1 MNYDD
6 MSTEELE
13 RAFLEAKEQ
22 ESNLEKGDQSN
33 GEMLRQEELLGQEQR
48 GQEEEIS
55 SDSTTEGET
64 PQSDDTI
71 EYETSDNNTQ
81 TTEQPVANNEDST
94 PESVDTTQ
102 DTLYRIKAN
111 GKEFDM
117 TLDELKQTASKG
129 MDYLKKTTALKP
141 YRTMIAAMEENK
153 VSPEDINLLI
163 DLKKGNKEAIAKL
176 IKDNEV
182 DVYDLPESENYSPR
196 EYRVSESAL
205 DMKEVLN
212 TISKDAEFSR
222 TSEIYSAFDDQTK
235 AFLNEDPSRIAGLH
249 NDIKTGVFDKV
260 LPLAEKKAMVDGYN
274 APFLQYYLQAGQELL
289 QNGTTS
295 NTPSQ
300 TEQKQY
306 VPPENRANKI
316 AAGLPSSRGDKKT
329 VVDYLDEEISDE
341 DYKAWY
347 SKLQRRV

>member
-6 MSTEELE
+6 MSTQELE
-13 RAFLEAKEQ
+13 KAFFEAKEQ
-22 ESNLEKGDQSN
+22 ESNLEKGEQSN
-33 GEMLRQEELLGQEQR
+33 EEMLR
-48 GQEEEIS
+48 GQEEEVS
-55 SDSTTEGET
+55 STSDTTQGEI
-64 PQSDDTI
+64 PESDDTI

-81 TTEQPVANNEDST
+81 TTEEPVANNEDST
-94 PESVDTTQ
+94 PESVATTP
-102 DTLYRIKAN
+102 DTLYKIKAN
-111 GKEFDM
+111 GKEFEM

-176 IKDNEV
+176 IKENEV
-182 DVYDLPESENYSPR
+182 DVYDLPEANDYKPQ
-196 EYRVSESAL
+196 EYRQSETAL
-205 DMKEVLN
+205 EMKEVLS

-222 TSEIYSAFDDQTK
+222 TSEIYDAFDEQTK
-235 AFLNEDPSRIAGLH
+235 AFLNEDPNRIMGLH

-260 LPLAEKKAMVDGYN
+260 LPLAEKKAMIDGYN
-274 APFLQYYLQAGQELL
+274 APFLQYYLQAGQEIL
-289 QNGTTS
+289 NA
-295 NTPSQ
+295 NNRPIQ

-329 VVDYLDEEISDE
+329 VIDYLDEEISDE
-341 DYKAWY
+341 DFKEWY

>member
-6 MSTEELE
+6 MSTQELE
-13 RAFLEAKEQ
+13 KAFFEAKEQ
-22 ESNLEKGDQSN
+22 ESNLEKGEQSN
-33 GEMLRQEELLGQEQR
+33 EEMLR
-48 GQEEEIS
+48 GQEEEVS
-55 SDSTTEGET
+55 STSDTTQGEI
-64 PQSDDTI
+64 PESDDTI
-71 EYETSDNNTQ
+71 EYETNDNNTQ
-81 TTEQPVANNEDST
+81 TTEEPVANNEDST
-94 PESVDTTQ
+94 PESVATTP
-102 DTLYRIKAN
+102 DTLYKIKAN
-111 GKEFDM
+111 GKEFEM

-176 IKDNEV
+176 IKENEV
-182 DVYDLPESENYSPR
+182 DVYDLPEANDYKPQ
-196 EYRVSESAL
+196 EYRQSETAL
-205 DMKEVLN
+205 EMKEVLS

-222 TSEIYSAFDDQTK
+222 TSEIYATFDEQTK
-235 AFLNEDPSRIAGLH
+235 AFLNEDPSRIVGLH

-260 LPLAEKKAMVDGYN
+260 LPLAEKKAMIDGYN
-274 APFLQYYLQAGQELL
+274 APFLQYYLQAGQEIL
-289 QNGTTS
+289 NA
-295 NTPSQ
+295 NNRPIQ

-329 VVDYLDEEISDE
+329 VIDYLDEEISDE
-341 DYKAWY
+341 DFKEWY

>member
-6 MSTEELE
+6 MSTQELE
-13 RAFLEAKEQ
+13 KAFFEAKEQ
-22 ESNLEKGDQSN
+22 ESNLEKGEQSN
-33 GEMLRQEELLGQEQR
+33 EEMLR
-48 GQEEEIS
+48 GQEEEVS
-55 SDSTTEGET
+55 STSDTTQGEI
-64 PQSDDTI
+64 PESDDTI
-71 EYETSDNNTQ
+71 EYETNDNNTQ
-81 TTEQPVANNEDST
+81 TTEEPVANNEDST
-94 PESVDTTQ
+94 PESVATTP
-102 DTLYRIKAN
+102 DTLYKIKAN
-111 GKEFDM
+111 GKEFEM

-176 IKDNEV
+176 IKENEV
-182 DVYDLPESENYSPR
+182 DVYDLPEANDYKPQ
-196 EYRVSESAL
+196 EYRQSETAL
-205 DMKEVLN
+205 EMKEVLS
-212 TISKDAEFSR
+212 TISKDTEFSR
-222 TSEIYSAFDDQTK
+222 TSEIYAAFDDQTK
-235 AFLNEDPSRIAGLH
+235 AFLNEDPSRIVGLH

-260 LPLAEKKAMVDGYN
+260 LPLAEKKAMIDGYN
-274 APFLQYYLQAGQELL
+274 APFLQYYLQAGQEIL
-289 QNGTTS
+289 NA
-295 NTPSQ
+295 NNRPIQ

-329 VVDYLDEEISDE
+329 VIDYLDEEISDE
-341 DYKAWY
+341 DFKEWY

>member
-6 MSTEELE
+6 MSTQELE
-13 RAFLEAKEQ
+13 KAFFEAKEQ
-22 ESNLEKGDQSN
+22 ESNLEKGEQSN
-33 GEMLRQEELLGQEQR
+33 EEMLR
-48 GQEEEIS
+48 GQEEEVS
-55 SDSTTEGET
+55 STSDTTQGEI
-64 PQSDDTI
+64 PESDDTI

-81 TTEQPVANNEDST
+81 TTEEPVANNEDST
-94 PESVDTTQ
+94 PESVATTP
-102 DTLYRIKAN
+102 DTLYKIKAN
-111 GKEFDM
+111 GKEFEM

-176 IKDNEV
+176 IKENEV
-182 DVYDLPESENYSPR
+182 DVYDLPEANDYKPQ
-196 EYRVSESAL
+196 EYRQSETAL
-205 DMKEVLN
+205 EMKEVLN

-222 TSEIYSAFDDQTK
+222 TSEIYDAFDDQTK
-235 AFLNEDPSRIAGLH
+235 AFLNEDPSRIVGLH
-249 NDIKTGVFDKV
+249 NDVKTGVFDKV
-260 LPLAEKKAMVDGYN
+260 LPLAEKKAMIDGYN
-274 APFLQYYLQAGQELL
+274 APFLQYYLQAGQEIL
-289 QNGTTS
+289 NA
-295 NTPSQ
+295 NNRPIQ

-329 VVDYLDEEISDE
+329 VIDYLDEEISDE
-341 DYKAWY
+341 DFKEWY

>member
-6 MSTEELE
+6 MSTQELE
-13 RAFLEAKEQ
+13 KAFFEAKEQ
-22 ESNLEKGDQSN
+22 ESNLEKGEQSN
-33 GEMLRQEELLGQEQR
+33 EEMLR
-48 GQEEEIS
+48 GQEEEVS
-55 SDSTTEGET
+55 STSDTTQGEI
-64 PQSDDTI
+64 PESDDTI
-71 EYETSDNNTQ
+71 EYETNDNNTQ
-81 TTEQPVANNEDST
+81 TTEEPVANNEDST
-94 PESVDTTQ
+94 PESVATTP
-102 DTLYRIKAN
+102 DTLYKIKAN
-111 GKEFDM
+111 GKEFEM

-176 IKDNEV
+176 IKENEV
-182 DVYDLPESENYSPR
+182 DVYDLPEANDYKPQ
-196 EYRVSESAL
+196 EYRQSETAL
-205 DMKEVLN
+205 EMKEVLS

-222 TSEIYSAFDDQTK
+222 TSEIYDAFDEQTK
-235 AFLNEDPSRIAGLH
+235 AFLNEDPSRIVGLH
-249 NDIKTGVFDKV
+249 NDVKTGVFDKV
-260 LPLAEKKAMVDGYN
+260 LPLAEKKAMIDGYN
-274 APFLQYYLQAGQELL
+274 APFLQYYLQAGQEIL
-289 QNGTTS
+289 NA
-295 NTPSQ
+295 NNRPIQ

-329 VVDYLDEEISDE
+329 VIDYLDEEISDE
-341 DYKAWY
+341 DFKEWY

>member
-13 RAFLEAKEQ
+13 KAFFEAKEQ
-22 ESNLEKGDQSN
+22 ESNLEKGEQSN
-33 GEMLRQEELLGQEQR
+33 EEMLQ
-48 GQEEEIS
+48 GQEEEVS
-55 SDSTTEGET
+55 STSNTTQGEI
-64 PQSDDTI
+64 PEPDDTI
-71 EYETSDNNTQ
+71 EYETNDNNTQ
-81 TTEQPVANNEDST
+81 TTEEPVANDEDST
-94 PESVDTTQ
+94 PESVTTTP
-102 DTLYRIKAN
+102 DTLYKIKAN
-111 GKEFDM
+111 GKEFEM

-141 YRTMIAAMEENK
+141 YRTMIAAMQENK

-176 IKDNEV
+176 IKENEV
-182 DVYDLPESENYSPR
+182 DVYDLPEANDYKPQ
-196 EYRVSESAL
+196 EYRQSETAL
-205 DMKEVLN
+205 DVKEVLN

-222 TSEIYSAFDDQTK
+222 TSEIYAAFDDQTK
-235 AFLNEDPSRIAGLH
+235 AFLNEDPSRIVGLH
-249 NDIKTGVFDKV
+249 NDVKTGVFDKV
-260 LPLAEKKAMVDGYN
+260 LPLAEKKAMIDGYN
-274 APFLQYYLQAGQELL
+274 APFLQYYLQAGQEIL
-289 QNGTTS
+289 NA
-295 NTPSQ
+295 NNRPIQ

-329 VVDYLDEEISDE
+329 VIDYLDEEISDE
-341 DYKAWY
+341 DFKEWY

>member
-6 MSTEELE
+6 MSTQELE
-13 RAFLEAKEQ
+13 KAFFEAKEQ
-22 ESNLEKGDQSN
+22 ESNLEKGEQSN
-33 GEMLRQEELLGQEQR
+33 EEMLR
-48 GQEEEIS
+48 GQEEEVS
-55 SDSTTEGET
+55 STSNTTQGEI
-64 PQSDDTI
+64 PESDDTI
-71 EYETSDNNTQ
+71 EYETNDNNTQ
-81 TTEQPVANNEDST
+81 TTEEPVANNEDST
-94 PESVDTTQ
+94 PESVATTP
-102 DTLYRIKAN
+102 DTLYKIKAN
-111 GKEFDM
+111 GKEFEM

-176 IKDNEV
+176 IKENEV
-182 DVYDLPESENYSPR
+182 DVYDLPEANDYKPQ
-196 EYRVSESAL
+196 EYRQSETAL
-205 DMKEVLN
+205 EMKEVLN

-222 TSEIYSAFDDQTK
+222 TSEIYDAFDEQTK
-235 AFLNEDPSRIAGLH
+235 AFLNEDPSRIVGLH

-260 LPLAEKKAMVDGYN
+260 LPLAEKKAMIDGYN
-274 APFLQYYLQAGQELL
+274 APFLQYYLQAGQEIL
-289 QNGTTS
+289 NA
-295 NTPSQ
+295 NNRPIQ

-329 VVDYLDEEISDE
+329 VIDYLDEEISDE
-341 DYKAWY
+341 DFKEWY

>member
-6 MSTEELE
+6 MSTQELE
-13 RAFLEAKEQ
+13 KAFFEAKEQ
-22 ESNLEKGDQSN
+22 ESNLEKGEQSN
-33 GEMLRQEELLGQEQR
+33 EEMLR
-48 GQEEEIS
+48 GQEEEVS
-55 SDSTTEGET
+55 STSDTTQGEI
-64 PQSDDTI
+64 PESDDTI
-71 EYETSDNNTQ
+71 EYETSDDNTQ
-81 TTEQPVANNEDST
+81 TTEEPVANNEDST
-94 PESVDTTQ
+94 PESVATTP
-102 DTLYRIKAN
+102 DTLYKIKAN
-111 GKEFDM
+111 GKEFEM

-176 IKDNEV
+176 IKENEV
-182 DVYDLPESENYSPR
+182 DVYDLPEANDYKPQ
-196 EYRVSESAL
+196 EYRQSETAL
-205 DMKEVLN
+205 EMKEVLS

-222 TSEIYSAFDDQTK
+222 TSEIYDAFDEQTK
-235 AFLNEDPSRIAGLH
+235 AFLNEDPSRIVGLH
-249 NDIKTGVFDKV
+249 NDVKTGVFDKV
-260 LPLAEKKAMVDGYN
+260 LPLAEKKAMIDGYN
-274 APFLQYYLQAGQELL
+274 APFLQYYLQAGQEIL
-289 QNGTTS
+289 NA
-295 NTPSQ
+295 NNRPIQ

-329 VVDYLDEEISDE
+329 VIDYLDEEISDE
-341 DYKAWY
+341 DFKEWY

>member
-6 MSTEELE
+6 MSTQELE
-13 RAFLEAKEQ
+13 KAFFEAKEQ
-22 ESNLEKGDQSN
+22 ESNLEKGEQSN
-33 GEMLRQEELLGQEQR
+33 EEMLR
-48 GQEEEIS
+48 GQEEEVS
-55 SDSTTEGET
+55 STSDTTQGEI
-64 PQSDDTI
+64 PESDDTI
-71 EYETSDNNTQ
+71 EYETNDNNTQ
-81 TTEQPVANNEDST
+81 TTEEPVANNEDST
-94 PESVDTTQ
+94 PESVATTL
-102 DTLYRIKAN
+102 DTLYKIKAN
-111 GKEFDM
+111 GKEFEM

-176 IKDNEV
+176 IKENEV
-182 DVYDLPESENYSPR
+182 DVYDLPEANDYKPQ
-196 EYRVSESAL
+196 EYRQSETAL
-205 DMKEVLN
+205 DMKEVLS

-222 TSEIYSAFDDQTK
+222 TSEIYDAFDEQTK
-235 AFLNEDPSRIAGLH
+235 AFLNEDPSRIVGLH

-260 LPLAEKKAMVDGYN
+260 LPLAEKKAMIDGYN
-274 APFLQYYLQAGQELL
+274 APFLQYYLQAGQEIL
-289 QNGTTS
+289 NA
-295 NTPSQ
+295 NNRPIQ

-329 VVDYLDEEISDE
+329 VIDYLDEEISDE
-341 DYKAWY
+341 DFKEWY

>member
-6 MSTEELE
+6 MSTQELE
-13 RAFLEAKEQ
+13 KAFFEAKEQ
-22 ESNLEKGDQSN
+22 ESNLEKGEQSN
-33 GEMLRQEELLGQEQR
+33 EEMLR
-48 GQEEEIS
+48 GQEEEVSSTSDTTQGEIS
-55 SDSTTEGET
+55 E
-64 PQSDDTI
+64 SDDTI

-81 TTEQPVANNEDST
+81 TTEEPVANNEDST
-94 PESVDTTQ
+94 PESVATTP
-102 DTLYRIKAN
+102 DTLYKIKAN
-111 GKEFDM
+111 GKEFEM

-176 IKDNEV
+176 IKENEV
-182 DVYDLPESENYSPR
+182 DVYDLPEANDYRPK
-196 EYRVSESAL
+196 EYRQSETAL
-205 DMKEVLN
+205 DMKEVLS

-260 LPLAEKKAMVDGYN
+260 LPLAEKKAMIDGYN
-274 APFLQYYLQAGQELL
+274 APFLQYYLQAGQEIL
-289 QNGTTS
+289 NA
-295 NTPSQ
+295 NNRPIQ

-316 AAGLPSSRGDKKT
+316 AAGLPSSRADKKS
-329 VVDYLDEEISDE
+329 VIDYLDEEISDE
-341 DYKAWY
+341 DYKEWY
-347 SKLQRRV
+347 SRLQRRV

>member
-6 MSTEELE
+6 MSTQELE
-13 RAFLEAKEQ
+13 KAFFEAKEQ
-22 ESNLEKGDQSN
+22 ESNLEKGEQSN
-33 GEMLRQEELLGQEQR
+33 EEMLR
-48 GQEEEIS
+48 GQEEEVS
-55 SDSTTEGET
+55 STSDTTQGEI
-64 PQSDDTI
+64 PESDDTI
-71 EYETSDNNTQ
+71 EYETNDNNTQ
-81 TTEQPVANNEDST
+81 TTEEPVANNEDST
-94 PESVDTTQ
+94 PESVATTP
-102 DTLYRIKAN
+102 DTLYKIKAN
-111 GKEFDM
+111 GKEFEM

-176 IKDNEV
+176 IKENEV
-182 DVYDLPESENYSPR
+182 DVYDLPEANDYKPQ
-196 EYRVSESAL
+196 EYRQSETAL
-205 DMKEVLN
+205 EMKEVLS

-222 TSEIYSAFDDQTK
+222 TSEIYAAFDEQTK
-235 AFLNEDPSRIAGLH
+235 AFLNEDPSRIVGLH
-249 NDIKTGVFDKV
+249 NDVKTGVFDKV
-260 LPLAEKKAMVDGYN
+260 LPLTEKKAVIDGYN
-274 APFLQYYLQAGQELL
+274 APFLQYYLQAGQEIL
-289 QNGTTS
+289 NA
-295 NTPSQ
+295 NNRPIQ

-329 VVDYLDEEISDE
+329 VIDYLDEEISDE
-341 DYKAWY
+341 DFKEWY

>member
-6 MSTEELE
+6 MSTQELE
-13 RAFLEAKEQ
+13 KAFFEAKEQ
-22 ESNLEKGDQSN
+22 ESNLEKGEHSN
-33 GEMLRQEELLGQEQR
+33 EEMLR
-48 GQEEEIS
+48 GQEEEVS
-55 SDSTTEGET
+55 STSDTTQGEI
-64 PQSDDTI
+64 PESDDTI

-81 TTEQPVANNEDST
+81 TTEEPVANNEDST
-94 PESVDTTQ
+94 PESVATTP
-102 DTLYRIKAN
+102 DTLYKIKAN
-111 GKEFDM
+111 GKEFEM

-176 IKDNEV
+176 IKENEV
-182 DVYDLPESENYSPR
+182 DVYDLPEANNYTPQ
-196 EYRVSESAL
+196 EYRQSETAL
-205 DMKEVLN
+205 EMKEVLS

-222 TSEIYSAFDDQTK
+222 TSEIYDAFDEQTK
-235 AFLNEDPSRIAGLH
+235 AFLNEDPSRIVGLH
-249 NDIKTGVFDKV
+249 NDVKTGVFDKV
-260 LPLAEKKAMVDGYN
+260 LPLAEKKAMIDGYN
-274 APFLQYYLQAGQELL
+274 APFLQYYLQAGQEIL
-289 QNGTTS
+289 NA
-295 NTPSQ
+295 NNRPIQ

-329 VVDYLDEEISDE
+329 VIDYLDEEISDE
-341 DYKAWY
+341 DFKEWY

>member
-13 RAFLEAKEQ
+13 KAFFEAKEQ
-22 ESNLEKGDQSN
+22 ESNLEKGEQSN
-33 GEMLRQEELLGQEQR
+33 EEMLR
-48 GQEEEIS
+48 GQEEEVS
-55 SDSTTEGET
+55 STSDTTQGEI
-64 PQSDDTI
+64 PEPEDTI
-71 EYETSDNNTQ
+71 EYETSDDNTQ
-81 TTEQPVANNEDST
+81 TTEEPVANNEDST
-94 PESVDTTQ
+94 PESVSTTP
-102 DTLYRIKAN
+102 DTLYKIKAN
-111 GKEFDM
+111 GKEFEM

-176 IKDNEV
+176 IKENEV
-182 DVYDLPESENYSPR
+182 DVYDLPEANDYKPQ
-196 EYRVSESAL
+196 EYRQSETAL
-205 DMKEVLN
+205 EMKEVLS

-222 TSEIYSAFDDQTK
+222 TSEIYDAFDEQTK
-235 AFLNEDPSRIAGLH
+235 AFLNEDPSRIVGLH
-249 NDIKTGVFDKV
+249 NDVKTGVFDKV
-260 LPLAEKKAMVDGYN
+260 LPLAEKKAMIDGYN
-274 APFLQYYLQAGQELL
+274 APFLQYYLQAGQEIL
-289 QNGTTS
+289 NA
-295 NTPSQ
+295 NNRPIQ

-329 VVDYLDEEISDE
+329 VIDYLDEEISDE
-341 DYKAWY
+341 DFKEWY

>member
-6 MSTEELE
+6 MSTQELE
-13 RAFLEAKEQ
+13 KAFFEAKEQ
-22 ESNLEKGDQSN
+22 ESNLEKGEQSN
-33 GEMLRQEELLGQEQR
+33 EEMLR
-48 GQEEEIS
+48 GQEEEVSSTSDTTQGEIS
-55 SDSTTEGET
+55 E
-64 PQSDDTI
+64 SDDTI

-81 TTEQPVANNEDST
+81 TTEEPVANNEDST
-94 PESVDTTQ
+94 PESVSTTP
-102 DTLYRIKAN
+102 DTLYKIKAN
-111 GKEFDM
+111 GKEFEM

-176 IKDNEV
+176 IKENEV
-182 DVYDLPESENYSPR
+182 DVYDLPEANDYKPQ
-196 EYRVSESAL
+196 EYRQSETAL
-205 DMKEVLN
+205 EMKEVLN

-222 TSEIYSAFDDQTK
+222 TSEIYDAFDDQTK
-235 AFLNEDPSRIAGLH
+235 AFLNEDPSRIVGLH

-260 LPLAEKKAMVDGYN
+260 LPLAEKKAMIDGYN
-274 APFLQYYLQAGQELL
+274 APFLQYYLQAGQEIL
-289 QNGTTS
+289 NA
-295 NTPSQ
+295 NNRPIQ

-329 VVDYLDEEISDE
+329 VIDYLDEEISDE
-341 DYKAWY
+341 DFKEWY

>member
-6 MSTEELE
+6 MSTQELE
-13 RAFLEAKEQ
+13 KAFFEAKEQ
-22 ESNLEKGDQSN
+22 ESNLEKGEQSN
-33 GEMLRQEELLGQEQR
+33 EEMLR
-48 GQEEEIS
+48 GQEEEVSSTSDTTQGEIS
-55 SDSTTEGET
+55 E
-64 PQSDDTI
+64 SDDTI

-81 TTEQPVANNEDST
+81 TTEEPVTNNEDST
-94 PESVDTTQ
+94 PESVSTTP
-102 DTLYRIKAN
+102 DTLYKIKAN
-111 GKEFDM
+111 GKEFEM

-176 IKDNEV
+176 IKENEV
-182 DVYDLPESENYSPR
+182 DVYDLPEANDYKPQ
-196 EYRVSESAL
+196 EYRQSETAL
-205 DMKEVLN
+205 EMKEVLN

-222 TSEIYSAFDDQTK
+222 TSEIYDAFDDQTK
-235 AFLNEDPSRIAGLH
+235 AFLNEDPSRIVGLH

-260 LPLAEKKAMVDGYN
+260 LPLAEKKAMIDGYN
-274 APFLQYYLQAGQELL
+274 APFLQYYLQAGQEIL
-289 QNGTTS
+289 NA
-295 NTPSQ
+295 NNRPIQ

-329 VVDYLDEEISDE
+329 VIDYLDEEISDE
-341 DYKAWY
+341 DFKEWY

>member
-6 MSTEELE
+6 MSTQELE
-13 RAFLEAKEQ
+13 KAFFEAKEQ
-22 ESNLEKGDQSN
+22 ESNLEKGEQSN
-33 GEMLRQEELLGQEQR
+33 EEMLR
-48 GQEEEIS
+48 GQEEEVS
-55 SDSTTEGET
+55 STSDTTQGEI
-64 PQSDDTI
+64 PESDDTI
-71 EYETSDNNTQ
+71 EYETNDNNTQ
-81 TTEQPVANNEDST
+81 TTEEPVANNEDST
-94 PESVDTTQ
+94 PESVATTP
-102 DTLYRIKAN
+102 DTLYKIKAN
-111 GKEFDM
+111 GKEFEM

-176 IKDNEV
+176 IKENEV
-182 DVYDLPESENYSPR
+182 DVYDLPEANDYRPK
-196 EYRVSESAL
+196 EYRQSETAL

-212 TISKDAEFSR
+212 TISKDTEFSR
-222 TSEIYSAFDDQTK
+222 TSEIYAAFDDQTK

-260 LPLAEKKAMVDGYN
+260 LPLAEKKAMIDGYN
-274 APFLQYYLQAGQELL
+274 APFLQYYLQAGQEIL
-289 QNGTTS
+289 NA
-295 NTPSQ
+295 NNRPIQ

-329 VVDYLDEEISDE
+329 VIDYLDEEI
-341 DYKAWY
+341 
-347 SKLQRRV
+347 

>member
-6 MSTEELE
+6 MSTQELE
-13 RAFLEAKEQ
+13 KAFFEAKEQ
-22 ESNLEKGDQSN
+22 ESNLEKGEQSN
-33 GEMLRQEELLGQEQR
+33 EEMLR
-48 GQEEEIS
+48 GQEEEVSSTSDTTQGEIS
-55 SDSTTEGET
+55 E
-64 PQSDDTI
+64 SDDTI

-81 TTEQPVANNEDST
+81 TTEEPVANNEDST
-94 PESVDTTQ
+94 PESVATTP
-102 DTLYRIKAN
+102 DTLYKIKAN
-111 GKEFDM
+111 GKEFEM

-176 IKDNEV
+176 IKENEV
-182 DVYDLPESENYSPR
+182 DVYDLPEANDYKPQ
-196 EYRVSESAL
+196 EYRQSETAL
-205 DMKEVLN
+205 EMKEVLN

-222 TSEIYSAFDDQTK
+222 TSEIYDAFDEQTK
-235 AFLNEDPSRIAGLH
+235 AFLNEDPSRIVGLH

-260 LPLAEKKAMVDGYN
+260 LPLAEKKAMIDGYN
-274 APFLQYYLQAGQELL
+274 APFLQYYLQAGQEIL
-289 QNGTTS
+289 NA
-295 NTPSQ
+295 NNRPIQ

-329 VVDYLDEEISDE
+329 VIDYLDEEISDE
-341 DYKAWY
+341 DFKEWY

>member
-6 MSTEELE
+6 MSTQELE
-13 RAFLEAKEQ
+13 KAFFEAKEQ
-22 ESNLEKGDQSN
+22 ESNLEKGEQSN
-33 GEMLRQEELLGQEQR
+33 EEMLRR
-48 GQEEEIS
+48 QEEEVS
-55 SDSTTEGET
+55 STSDTTQGEI
-64 PQSDDTI
+64 PESDDTI
-71 EYETSDNNTQ
+71 EYETNDNNTQ
-81 TTEQPVANNEDST
+81 TTEEPVANNEDST
-94 PESVDTTQ
+94 PESVATTP
-102 DTLYRIKAN
+102 DTLYKIKAN
-111 GKEFDM
+111 GKEFEM

-176 IKDNEV
+176 IKENEV
-182 DVYDLPESENYSPR
+182 DVYDLPEANDYKPQ
-196 EYRVSESAL
+196 EYRQSETAL
-205 DMKEVLN
+205 EMKEVLS
-212 TISKDAEFSR
+212 TISKDTEFSR
-222 TSEIYSAFDDQTK
+222 TSEIYAAFDDQTK
-235 AFLNEDPSRIAGLH
+235 AFLNEDPSRIVGLH

-260 LPLAEKKAMVDGYN
+260 LPLAEKKAMIDGYN
-274 APFLQYYLQAGQELL
+274 APFLQYYLQAGQEIL
-289 QNGTTS
+289 NA
-295 NTPSQ
+295 NNRPIQ

-329 VVDYLDEEISDE
+329 VIDYLDEEISDE
-341 DYKAWY
+341 DFKEWY

>member
-6 MSTEELE
+6 MSTQELE
-13 RAFLEAKEQ
+13 KAFFEAKEQ
-22 ESNLEKGDQSN
+22 ESNLEKGEQSN
-33 GEMLRQEELLGQEQR
+33 EEMLR
-48 GQEEEIS
+48 GQEEEVS
-55 SDSTTEGET
+55 STSDTTQGEI
-64 PQSDDTI
+64 PESDDTI

-81 TTEQPVANNEDST
+81 TTEEPVANNEDST
-94 PESVDTTQ
+94 PESVATTP
-102 DTLYRIKAN
+102 DTLYKIKAN
-111 GKEFDM
+111 GKEFEM

-176 IKDNEV
+176 IKENEV
-182 DVYDLPESENYSPR
+182 DVYDLPEANDYKPQ
-196 EYRVSESAL
+196 EYRQSETAL
-205 DMKEVLN
+205 EMKEVLS

-222 TSEIYSAFDDQTK
+222 TSEIYNAFDDQTK

-260 LPLAEKKAMVDGYN
+260 LPLAEKKAMIDGYN
-274 APFLQYYLQAGQELL
+274 APFLQYYLQAGQEIL
-289 QNGTTS
+289 NA
-295 NTPSQ
+295 NNRPIQ

-329 VVDYLDEEISDE
+329 VIDYLDEEISDE
-341 DYKAWY
+341 DFKEWY

>member
-6 MSTEELE
+6 MSTQELE
-13 RAFLEAKEQ
+13 KAFFEAKEQ
-22 ESNLEKGDQSN
+22 ESNLEKGEQSN
-33 GEMLRQEELLGQEQR
+33 EEMLR
-48 GQEEEIS
+48 GQEEEVS
-55 SDSTTEGET
+55 STSDTTQGEI
-64 PQSDDTI
+64 PESDDTI

-81 TTEQPVANNEDST
+81 TTEEPVANNEDST
-94 PESVDTTQ
+94 PESVTTTP
-102 DTLYRIKAN
+102 DTLYKIKAN
-111 GKEFDM
+111 GKEFEM

-176 IKDNEV
+176 IKENEV
-182 DVYDLPESENYSPR
+182 DVYDLPEANDYKPQ
-196 EYRVSESAL
+196 EYRQSETAL
-205 DMKEVLN
+205 EMKEVLS

-222 TSEIYSAFDDQTK
+222 TSEIYSAFDEQTK
-235 AFLNEDPSRIAGLH
+235 AFLNEDPSRIVGLH
-249 NDIKTGVFDKV
+249 NDVKTGVFDKV
-260 LPLAEKKAMVDGYN
+260 LPLAEKKAMIDGYN
-274 APFLQYYLQAGQELL
+274 APFLQYYLQAGQEIL
-289 QNGTTS
+289 NA
-295 NTPSQ
+295 NNRPIQ

-329 VVDYLDEEISDE
+329 VIDYLDEEISDE
-341 DYKAWY
+341 DFKEWY

>member
-6 MSTEELE
+6 MSTQELE
-13 RAFLEAKEQ
+13 KAFFEAKEQ
-22 ESNLEKGDQSN
+22 ESNLEKGEQSN
-33 GEMLRQEELLGQEQR
+33 EEMLR
-48 GQEEEIS
+48 GQEEEVS
-55 SDSTTEGET
+55 STSDTTQGEI
-64 PQSDDTI
+64 PESDDTI
-71 EYETSDNNTQ
+71 EYETNDNNTQ
-81 TTEQPVANNEDST
+81 TTEEPVANNEDST
-94 PESVDTTQ
+94 PESVATTP
-102 DTLYRIKAN
+102 DTLYKIKAN
-111 GKEFDM
+111 GKEFEM

-176 IKDNEV
+176 IKENEV
-182 DVYDLPESENYSPR
+182 DVYDLPEANDYKPQ
-196 EYRVSESAL
+196 EYRQSETAL
-205 DMKEVLN
+205 EMKEVLS

-222 TSEIYSAFDDQTK
+222 TSEIYDAFDEQTK
-235 AFLNEDPSRIAGLH
+235 AFLNEDPSRIVGLH

-260 LPLAEKKAMVDGYN
+260 LPLAEKKAMIDGYN
-274 APFLQYYLQAGQELL
+274 APFLQYYLQAGQEIL
-289 QNGTTS
+289 NA
-295 NTPSQ
+295 NKPIQ

-329 VVDYLDEEISDE
+329 VIDYLDEEISDE
-341 DYKAWY
+341 DFKEWY

>member
-6 MSTEELE
+6 MSTQELE
-13 RAFLEAKEQ
+13 KAFFEAKEQ
-22 ESNLEKGDQSN
+22 ESNLEKGEQSN
-33 GEMLRQEELLGQEQR
+33 EEMLR
-48 GQEEEIS
+48 GQEEEVS
-55 SDSTTEGET
+55 STSDTTQGEI
-64 PQSDDTI
+64 PESDDTI
-71 EYETSDNNTQ
+71 EYETNDNNTQ
-81 TTEQPVANNEDST
+81 TTEEPVANNEDST
-94 PESVDTTQ
+94 PESVATTP
-102 DTLYRIKAN
+102 DTLYKIKAN
-111 GKEFDM
+111 GKEFEM

-176 IKDNEV
+176 IKENEV
-182 DVYDLPESENYSPR
+182 DVYDLPEANDYKPQ
-196 EYRVSESAL
+196 EYRQSETAL
-205 DMKEVLN
+205 EMKEVLN

-222 TSEIYSAFDDQTK
+222 TSEIYDAFDEQTK
-235 AFLNEDPSRIAGLH
+235 AFLNEDPSRIVGLH

-260 LPLAEKKAMVDGYN
+260 LPLAEKKAMIDGYN
-274 APFLQYYLQAGQELL
+274 APFLQYYLQAGQEIL
-289 QNGTTS
+289 NA
-295 NTPSQ
+295 NNRPIQ

-329 VVDYLDEEISDE
+329 VIDYLDEEISDE
-341 DYKAWY
+341 DFKEWY

>member
-6 MSTEELE
+6 MSTQELE
-13 RAFLEAKEQ
+13 KAFFEAKEQ
-22 ESNLEKGDQSN
+22 ESNLEKGEQSN
-33 GEMLRQEELLGQEQR
+33 EEMLR
-48 GQEEEIS
+48 GQEEEVS
-55 SDSTTEGET
+55 STSDTTQGEI
-64 PQSDDTI
+64 PESDDTI
-71 EYETSDNNTQ
+71 EYETNDNNTQ
-81 TTEQPVANNEDST
+81 TTEEPVANNEDST
-94 PESVDTTQ
+94 PESVSTTP
-102 DTLYRIKAN
+102 DTLYKIKAN
-111 GKEFDM
+111 GKEFEM

-176 IKDNEV
+176 IKENEV
-182 DVYDLPESENYSPR
+182 DVYDLPEANDYKPQ
-196 EYRVSESAL
+196 EYRQSETAL
-205 DMKEVLN
+205 EMKEVLS

-222 TSEIYSAFDDQTK
+222 TSEIYAAFDEQTK
-235 AFLNEDPSRIAGLH
+235 AFLNEDPSRIVGLH

-260 LPLAEKKAMVDGYN
+260 LPLAEKKAMIDGYN
-274 APFLQYYLQAGQELL
+274 APFLQYYLQAGQEIL
-289 QNGTTS
+289 NA
-295 NTPSQ
+295 NNRPIQ

-329 VVDYLDEEISDE
+329 VIDYLDEEISDE
-341 DYKAWY
+341 DFKEWY

>member
-13 RAFLEAKEQ
+13 KAFFEAKEQ
-22 ESNLEKGDQSN
+22 ESNLEKGEQSN
-33 GEMLRQEELLGQEQR
+33 EEMLR
-48 GQEEEIS
+48 GQEEEVS
-55 SDSTTEGET
+55 STSDTTQGEI
-64 PQSDDTI
+64 PESDDTI
-71 EYETSDNNTQ
+71 EYETNDNNTQ
-81 TTEQPVANNEDST
+81 TTEEPVANNEDST
-94 PESVDTTQ
+94 PESVATTP
-102 DTLYRIKAN
+102 DTLYKIKAN
-111 GKEFDM
+111 GKEFEM

-176 IKDNEV
+176 IKENEV
-182 DVYDLPESENYSPR
+182 DVYDLPEANDYKPQ
-196 EYRVSESAL
+196 EYRQSETAL
-205 DMKEVLN
+205 EMKEVLS

-222 TSEIYSAFDDQTK
+222 TSEIYDAFDEQTK
-235 AFLNEDPSRIAGLH
+235 AFLNEDPSRIVGLH

-260 LPLAEKKAMVDGYN
+260 LPLAEKKAMIDGYN
-274 APFLQYYLQAGQELL
+274 APFLQYYLQAGQEIL
-289 QNGTTS
+289 NA
-295 NTPSQ
+295 NNRPIQ

-329 VVDYLDEEISDE
+329 VIDYLDEEISDE
-341 DYKAWY
+341 DFKEWY

>member
-6 MSTEELE
+6 MSTQELE
-13 RAFLEAKEQ
+13 KAFFEAKEQ
-22 ESNLEKGDQSN
+22 ESNLEKGEQSN
-33 GEMLRQEELLGQEQR
+33 EEMLR
-48 GQEEEIS
+48 GQEEEVS
-55 SDSTTEGET
+55 STSDTTQGEI
-64 PQSDDTI
+64 PESDDTI

-81 TTEQPVANNEDST
+81 TTEEPVANNEDST
-94 PESVDTTQ
+94 PESVATTP
-102 DTLYRIKAN
+102 DTLYKIKAN
-111 GKEFDM
+111 GKEFEM

-176 IKDNEV
+176 IKENEV
-182 DVYDLPESENYSPR
+182 DVYDLPEANDYKPQ
-196 EYRVSESAL
+196 EYRQSETAL
-205 DMKEVLN
+205 EMKEVLS

-222 TSEIYSAFDDQTK
+222 TSEIYDAFDEQTK
-235 AFLNEDPSRIAGLH
+235 AFLNEDPSRIVGLH

-260 LPLAEKKAMVDGYN
+260 LPLAEKKAMIDGYN
-274 APFLQYYLQAGQELL
+274 APFLQYYLQAGQEIL
-289 QNGTTS
+289 NA
-295 NTPSQ
+295 NNKPIQ

-329 VVDYLDEEISDE
+329 VIDYLDEEISDE
-341 DYKAWY
+341 DFKEWY

>member
-6 MSTEELE
+6 MSTQELE
-13 RAFLEAKEQ
+13 KAFFEAKEK
-22 ESNLEKGDQSN
+22 ESNLEKGEQSN
-33 GEMLRQEELLGQEQR
+33 EEMLR
-48 GQEEEIS
+48 GQEEEVS
-55 SDSTTEGET
+55 STSDTTQGEI
-64 PQSDDTI
+64 PESDDTI
-71 EYETSDNNTQ
+71 EYETNDNNTQ
-81 TTEQPVANNEDST
+81 TTEEPVANNEDST
-94 PESVDTTQ
+94 PESVATTP
-102 DTLYRIKAN
+102 DTLYKIKAN
-111 GKEFDM
+111 GKEFEM

-176 IKDNEV
+176 IKENEV
-182 DVYDLPESENYSPR
+182 DVYDLPEANDYKPQ
-196 EYRVSESAL
+196 EYRQSETAL
-205 DMKEVLN
+205 EMKEVLS

-222 TSEIYSAFDDQTK
+222 TSEIYDAFDEQTK
-235 AFLNEDPSRIAGLH
+235 AFLNEDPSRIVGLH

-260 LPLAEKKAMVDGYN
+260 LPLAEKKAMIDGYN
-274 APFLQYYLQAGQELL
+274 APFLQYYLQAGQEIL
-289 QNGTTS
+289 NA
-295 NTPSQ
+295 NNRPIQ

-329 VVDYLDEEISDE
+329 VIDYLDEEISDE
-341 DYKAWY
+341 DFKEWY

>member
-6 MSTEELE
+6 MSTQELE
-13 RAFLEAKEQ
+13 KAFFEAKEQ
-22 ESNLEKGDQSN
+22 ESNLEKGEQSN
-33 GEMLRQEELLGQEQR
+33 EEMLR
-48 GQEEEIS
+48 GQEEEVS
-55 SDSTTEGET
+55 STSDTTQGEI
-64 PQSDDTI
+64 PESDDTI
-71 EYETSDNNTQ
+71 EYETNDDNTQ
-81 TTEQPVANNEDST
+81 TTEEPVANNEDST
-94 PESVDTTQ
+94 PESVTTTP
-102 DTLYRIKAN
+102 DTLYKIKAN
-111 GKEFDM
+111 GKEFEM

-176 IKDNEV
+176 IKENEV
-182 DVYDLPESENYSPR
+182 DVYDLPEANDYKPR
-196 EYRVSESAL
+196 EYRQSETAL
-205 DMKEVLN
+205 EMKEVLS

-222 TSEIYSAFDDQTK
+222 TSEIYDAFDEQTK
-235 AFLNEDPSRIAGLH
+235 AFLNEDPSRIVGLH
-249 NDIKTGVFDKV
+249 NDVKTGVFDKV
-260 LPLAEKKAMVDGYN
+260 LPLAEKKAMIDGYN
-274 APFLQYYLQAGQELL
+274 APFLQYYLQAGQEIL
-289 QNGTTS
+289 NA
-295 NTPSQ
+295 NNRPIQ

-329 VVDYLDEEISDE
+329 VIDYLDEEISDE
-341 DYKAWY
+341 DFKEWY

>member
-22 ESNLEKGDQSN
+22 ETNLEKGDQSN
-33 GEMLRQEELLGQEQR
+33 EEMLRQEELSKQGLR
-48 GQEEEIS
+48 GQEEEINS
-55 SDSTTEGET
+55 TSTTEGEI
-64 PQSDDTI
+64 PQPDDTI

-94 PESVDTTQ
+94 PESVATTQ
-102 DTLYRIKAN
+102 GTLYRIKAN

-182 DVYDLPESENYSPR
+182 DVYDLPESNDYRPN

-205 DMKEVLN
+205 DMQEVLN
-212 TISKDAEFSR
+212 TISKDTEFSR

-260 LPLAEKKAMVDGYN
+260 LPLAEKKAMIDGYN
-274 APFLQYYLQAGQELL
+274 APFLQYYLQAGQEIL
-289 QNGTTS
+289 NDTP
-295 NTPSQ
+295 NRPSQ

-341 DYKAWY
+341 DYKEWY
-347 SKLQRRV
+347 SRLQRRV

>member
-6 MSTEELE
+6 MSTQELE
-13 RAFLEAKEQ
+13 KAFFEAKEQ
-22 ESNLEKGDQSN
+22 ESNLEKGEQSN
-33 GEMLRQEELLGQEQR
+33 EEMLR
-48 GQEEEIS
+48 GQEEEVS
-55 SDSTTEGET
+55 STSDTTQGEI
-64 PQSDDTI
+64 PESDDTI
-71 EYETSDNNTQ
+71 EYETNDNNTQ
-81 TTEQPVANNEDST
+81 TTEEPVANNEDST
-94 PESVDTTQ
+94 PESVATTP
-102 DTLYRIKAN
+102 DTLYKIKAN
-111 GKEFDM
+111 GKEFEM

-176 IKDNEV
+176 IKENEV
-182 DVYDLPESENYSPR
+182 DVYDLPEANDYKPQ
-196 EYRVSESAL
+196 EYRQSETAL
-205 DMKEVLN
+205 EMKEVLS
-212 TISKDAEFSR
+212 TISKDTEFSR
-222 TSEIYSAFDDQTK
+222 TSEIYAAFDDQTK

-260 LPLAEKKAMVDGYN
+260 LPLAEKKAMIDGYN
-274 APFLQYYLQAGQELL
+274 APFLQYYLQAGQEIL
-289 QNGTTS
+289 NA
-295 NTPSQ
+295 NNRPIQ

-329 VVDYLDEEISDE
+329 VIDYLDEEISDE
-341 DYKAWY
+341 DFKEWY

>member
-6 MSTEELE
+6 MSTQELE
-13 RAFLEAKEQ
+13 KAFFEAKEQ
-22 ESNLEKGDQSN
+22 ESNLEKGEQSN
-33 GEMLRQEELLGQEQR
+33 EEMLR
-48 GQEEEIS
+48 GQEEEVS
-55 SDSTTEGET
+55 STSDTTQGEI
-64 PQSDDTI
+64 PESDDTI
-71 EYETSDNNTQ
+71 EYETNDNNTQ
-81 TTEQPVANNEDST
+81 TTEEPVANNEDST
-94 PESVDTTQ
+94 PESVTTTP
-102 DTLYRIKAN
+102 DTLYKIKAN
-111 GKEFDM
+111 GKEFEM

-176 IKDNEV
+176 IKENEV
-182 DVYDLPESENYSPR
+182 DVYDLPEANDYKPQ
-196 EYRVSESAL
+196 EYRQSETAL
-205 DMKEVLN
+205 EMKEVLS

-260 LPLAEKKAMVDGYN
+260 FPLAEKKAMIDGYN
-274 APFLQYYLQAGQELL
+274 APFLQYYLQAGQEIL
-289 QNGTTS
+289 NA
-295 NTPSQ
+295 NNRPIQ

-329 VVDYLDEEISDE
+329 VIDYLDEEISDE
-341 DYKAWY
+341 DFKEWY

>member
-13 RAFLEAKEQ
+13 KAFFEAKEQ
-22 ESNLEKGDQSN
+22 ESNLEKGEQSN
-33 GEMLRQEELLGQEQR
+33 EEMLRR
-48 GQEEEIS
+48 QEEEEVS
-55 SDSTTEGET
+55 PTSDTTQGEI
-64 PQSDDTI
+64 PESDDTI

-81 TTEQPVANNEDST
+81 TTEEPVANNEDST
-94 PESVDTTQ
+94 PESVATTP
-102 DTLYRIKAN
+102 DTLYKIKAN
-111 GKEFDM
+111 GKEFEM

-176 IKDNEV
+176 IKENEV
-182 DVYDLPESENYSPR
+182 DVYDLPEANDYIPR
-196 EYRVSESAL
+196 EYRQSEAAL
-205 DMKEVLN
+205 DVKEVLS

-222 TSEIYSAFDDQTK
+222 TSEIYAAFDEQTK

-249 NDIKTGVFDKV
+249 NDVKTGVFDKV
-260 LPLAEKKAMVDGYN
+260 LPLAEKKAMIDGYN
-274 APFLQYYLQAGQELL
+274 APFLQYYLQAGQEIL
-289 QNGTTS
+289 NA
-295 NTPSQ
+295 NNRPIQ

-306 VPPENRANKI
+306 VPPENRTNKI

-329 VVDYLDEEISDE
+329 VIDYLDEEISDE
-341 DYKAWY
+341 DFKEWY

>member
-6 MSTEELE
+6 MSTQELE
-13 RAFLEAKEQ
+13 KAFFEAKEQ
-22 ESNLEKGDQSN
+22 ESNLEEGEQSN
-33 GEMLRQEELLGQEQR
+33 EEMLQ
-48 GQEEEIS
+48 QEEEVS
-55 SDSTTEGET
+55 STSDTTQGEI
-64 PQSDDTI
+64 PEPEDTI

-81 TTEQPVANNEDST
+81 TTEEPVANDEDST
-94 PESVDTTQ
+94 PESVSTTP
-102 DTLYRIKAN
+102 DTLYKIKAN
-111 GKEFDM
+111 GKEFEM

-141 YRTMIAAMEENK
+141 YRTMIAAMQENK

-176 IKDNEV
+176 IKENEV
-182 DVYDLPESENYSPR
+182 DVYDLPEANDYRPR
-196 EYRVSESAL
+196 EYRQSETAL
-205 DMKEVLN
+205 EMKEVLS

-222 TSEIYSAFDDQTK
+222 TSEIYDAFDEQTK
-235 AFLNEDPSRIAGLH
+235 AFLNEDPSRIVGLH

-260 LPLAEKKAMVDGYN
+260 LPLAEKKAMIDGYN
-274 APFLQYYLQAGQELL
+274 APFLQYYLQAGQEIL
-289 QNGTTS
+289 NA
-295 NTPSQ
+295 NNRPIQ

-329 VVDYLDEEISDE
+329 VIDYLDEEISDE
-341 DYKAWY
+341 DFKEWY

>member
-6 MSTEELE
+6 MSTQELE
-13 RAFLEAKEQ
+13 KAFFEAKEQ
-22 ESNLEKGDQSN
+22 ESNLEEGEQSN
-33 GEMLRQEELLGQEQR
+33 EEMLQ
-48 GQEEEIS
+48 QEEEVS
-55 SDSTTEGET
+55 STSDTTQGEI
-64 PQSDDTI
+64 PEPEDTI

-81 TTEQPVANNEDST
+81 TTEEPVANDEDST
-94 PESVDTTQ
+94 PESVSTTP
-102 DTLYRIKAN
+102 DTLYKIKAN
-111 GKEFDM
+111 GKEFEM

-141 YRTMIAAMEENK
+141 YRTMIAAMQENK

-176 IKDNEV
+176 IKENEV
-182 DVYDLPESENYSPR
+182 DVYDLPEANDYRPR
-196 EYRVSESAL
+196 EYRQSETAL
-205 DMKEVLN
+205 EMKEVLS

-222 TSEIYSAFDDQTK
+222 TSEIYDAFDEQTK
-235 AFLNEDPSRIAGLH
+235 AFLNEDPSRIVGLH
-249 NDIKTGVFDKV
+249 NDVKTGVFDKV
-260 LPLAEKKAMVDGYN
+260 LPLAEKKAMIDGYN
-274 APFLQYYLQAGQELL
+274 APFLQYYLQAGQEIL
-289 QNGTTS
+289 NA
-295 NTPSQ
+295 NNKPIQ

-329 VVDYLDEEISDE
+329 VIDYLDEEISDE
-341 DYKAWY
+341 DFKEWY

>member
-6 MSTEELE
+6 MSTQELE
-13 RAFLEAKEQ
+13 KAFFEAKEQ
-22 ESNLEKGDQSN
+22 ESNLEKGEQSN
-33 GEMLRQEELLGQEQR
+33 EEMLR
-48 GQEEEIS
+48 GQEEEVS
-55 SDSTTEGET
+55 STSDTTQGEI
-64 PQSDDTI
+64 PESGDTI
-71 EYETSDNNTQ
+71 EYETNDNNTQ
-81 TTEQPVANNEDST
+81 TTEEPVANNEDST
-94 PESVDTTQ
+94 PESVATTP
-102 DTLYRIKAN
+102 DTLYKIKAN
-111 GKEFDM
+111 GKEFEM

-176 IKDNEV
+176 IKENEV
-182 DVYDLPESENYSPR
+182 DVYDLPEANDYKPQ
-196 EYRVSESAL
+196 EYRQSETAL
-205 DMKEVLN
+205 EMKEVLS

-222 TSEIYSAFDDQTK
+222 TSEIYAAFDDQTK
-235 AFLNEDPSRIAGLH
+235 AFLNEDPSRIVGLH
-249 NDIKTGVFDKV
+249 NDVKTGVFDKV
-260 LPLAEKKAMVDGYN
+260 LPLAEKKAMIDGYN
-274 APFLQYYLQAGQELL
+274 APFLQYYLQAGQEIL
-289 QNGTTS
+289 NA
-295 NTPSQ
+295 NNRPIQ

-329 VVDYLDEEISDE
+329 VIDYLDEEISDE
-341 DYKAWY
+341 DFKEWY

>member
-6 MSTEELE
+6 MSTQELE
-13 RAFLEAKEQ
+13 KAFFEAKEQ
-22 ESNLEKGDQSN
+22 ESNLEKGEQSN
-33 GEMLRQEELLGQEQR
+33 EEMLR
-48 GQEEEIS
+48 GQEEEVS
-55 SDSTTEGET
+55 STSDTTQGEI
-64 PQSDDTI
+64 PESDDTI
-71 EYETSDNNTQ
+71 EYETNDNNTQ
-81 TTEQPVANNEDST
+81 TTEEPVTNNEDST
-94 PESVDTTQ
+94 PESVATTP
-102 DTLYRIKAN
+102 DTLYKIKAN
-111 GKEFDM
+111 GKEFEM

-176 IKDNEV
+176 IKENEV
-182 DVYDLPESENYSPR
+182 DVYDLPEANDYKPQ
-196 EYRVSESAL
+196 EYRQSETAL
-205 DMKEVLN
+205 EMKEVLS

-222 TSEIYSAFDDQTK
+222 TSEIYAAFDDQTK
-235 AFLNEDPSRIAGLH
+235 AFLNEDPSRIVGLH
-249 NDIKTGVFDKV
+249 NDVKTGVFDKV
-260 LPLAEKKAMVDGYN
+260 FPLAEKKAMIDGYN
-274 APFLQYYLQAGQELL
+274 APFLQYYLQAGQEIL
-289 QNGTTS
+289 NA
-295 NTPSQ
+295 NNRPIQ

-329 VVDYLDEEISDE
+329 VIDYLDEEISDE
-341 DYKAWY
+341 DFKEWY

>member
-6 MSTEELE
+6 MSTQELE
-13 RAFLEAKEQ
+13 KAFFEAKEQ
-22 ESNLEKGDQSN
+22 ELNLEKGEQSN
-33 GEMLRQEELLGQEQR
+33 EEMLR
-48 GQEEEIS
+48 GQEEEVS
-55 SDSTTEGET
+55 STSDTTQGEI
-64 PQSDDTI
+64 PESDDTI
-71 EYETSDNNTQ
+71 EYETSDNNIQ
-81 TTEQPVANNEDST
+81 TTEEPVANNEDST
-94 PESVDTTQ
+94 PESVATTP
-102 DTLYRIKAN
+102 DTLYKIKAN
-111 GKEFDM
+111 GKEFEM

-176 IKDNEV
+176 IKENEV
-182 DVYDLPESENYSPR
+182 DVYDLPEANDYKPQ
-196 EYRVSESAL
+196 EYRQSETAL
-205 DMKEVLN
+205 EMKEVLS

-222 TSEIYSAFDDQTK
+222 TSEIYAAFDDQTK
-235 AFLNEDPSRIAGLH
+235 AFLNEDPSRIVGLH
-249 NDIKTGVFDKV
+249 NDVKTGVFDKV
-260 LPLAEKKAMVDGYN
+260 LPLAEKKAMIDGYN
-274 APFLQYYLQAGQELL
+274 APFLQYYLQAGQEIL
-289 QNGTTS
+289 NA
-295 NTPSQ
+295 NNRPIQ

-329 VVDYLDEEISDE
+329 VIDYLDEEISDE
-341 DYKAWY
+341 DFKEWY

>member
-13 RAFLEAKEQ
+13 KAFFEAKEQ

-33 GEMLRQEELLGQEQR
+33 EEMLW
-48 GQEEEIS
+48 GQEEEVSSTSDTTQGEIS
-55 SDSTTEGET
+55 E
-64 PQSDDTI
+64 SDDTI
-71 EYETSDNNTQ
+71 EYETSDDNIQ
-81 TTEQPVANNEDST
+81 ATEEPVANNEDST
-94 PESVDTTQ
+94 PESVATTP
-102 DTLYRIKAN
+102 DTLYKIKAN
-111 GKEFDM
+111 GKEFEM

-176 IKDNEV
+176 IKENEV
-182 DVYDLPESENYSPR
+182 DVYDLPEANDYRPR
-196 EYRVSESAL
+196 EYRQSETAL
-205 DMKEVLN
+205 EMKEVLS

-222 TSEIYSAFDDQTK
+222 TSEIYAAFDEQTK

-260 LPLAEKKAMVDGYN
+260 LPLAEKKAMIDGYN
-274 APFLQYYLQAGQELL
+274 APFLQYYLQAGQEIL
-289 QNGTTS
+289 NA
-295 NTPSQ
+295 NNRPIQ

-329 VVDYLDEEISDE
+329 VIDYLDEEISDE
-341 DYKAWY
+341 DFKEWY

>member
-6 MSTEELE
+6 MSTQELE
-13 RAFLEAKEQ
+13 KAFFEAKEQ
-22 ESNLEKGDQSN
+22 ESNLEKGEQSN
-33 GEMLRQEELLGQEQR
+33 EEMLR
-48 GQEEEIS
+48 GQEEEVS
-55 SDSTTEGET
+55 STSDTTQGEI
-64 PQSDDTI
+64 PESDDTI
-71 EYETSDNNTQ
+71 EYETNDNNTQ
-81 TTEQPVANNEDST
+81 TTEEPVANNEDST
-94 PESVDTTQ
+94 PESVATTP
-102 DTLYRIKAN
+102 DTLYKIKAN
-111 GKEFDM
+111 GKEFEM

-176 IKDNEV
+176 IKENEV
-182 DVYDLPESENYSPR
+182 DVYDLPEANDYRPK
-196 EYRVSESAL
+196 EYRQSETAL

-212 TISKDAEFSR
+212 TISKDTEFSR
-222 TSEIYSAFDDQTK
+222 TSEIYAAFDDQTK

-260 LPLAEKKAMVDGYN
+260 LPLAEKKAMIDGYN
-274 APFLQYYLQAGQELL
+274 APFLQYYLQAGQEIL
-289 QNGTTS
+289 NA
-295 NTPSQ
+295 NNRPIQ

-316 AAGLPSSRGDKKT
+316 AAGLPSSRADKKS
-329 VVDYLDEEISDE
+329 VIDYLDEEISDE
-341 DYKAWY
+341 DYKEWY
-347 SKLQRRV
+347 SRLQRRV

>member
-6 MSTEELE
+6 MSTQELE
-13 RAFLEAKEQ
+13 KAFFEAKEQ
-22 ESNLEKGDQSN
+22 ESNLEKGEQSN
-33 GEMLRQEELLGQEQR
+33 EEMLR
-48 GQEEEIS
+48 GQEEEVS
-55 SDSTTEGET
+55 STSDTTQGEI
-64 PQSDDTI
+64 PESDDTI
-71 EYETSDNNTQ
+71 EYETNDNNTQ
-81 TTEQPVANNEDST
+81 TTEEPVANNEDST
-94 PESVDTTQ
+94 PESVATTP
-102 DTLYRIKAN
+102 DTLYKIKAN
-111 GKEFDM
+111 GKEFEM

-153 VSPEDINLLI
+153 VSHEDINLLI

-176 IKDNEV
+176 IKENEV
-182 DVYDLPESENYSPR
+182 DVYDLPEANDYKPQ
-196 EYRVSESAL
+196 EYRQSETAL
-205 DMKEVLN
+205 EMKEVLS

-222 TSEIYSAFDDQTK
+222 TSEIYAAFDDQTK
-235 AFLNEDPSRIAGLH
+235 AFLNEDPSRIVGLH

-260 LPLAEKKAMVDGYN
+260 LPLAEKKAMIDGYN
-274 APFLQYYLQAGQELL
+274 APFLQYYLQAGQEIL
-289 QNGTTS
+289 NA
-295 NTPSQ
+295 NNRPIQ

-329 VVDYLDEEISDE
+329 VIDYLDEEISDE
-341 DYKAWY
+341 DFKEWY